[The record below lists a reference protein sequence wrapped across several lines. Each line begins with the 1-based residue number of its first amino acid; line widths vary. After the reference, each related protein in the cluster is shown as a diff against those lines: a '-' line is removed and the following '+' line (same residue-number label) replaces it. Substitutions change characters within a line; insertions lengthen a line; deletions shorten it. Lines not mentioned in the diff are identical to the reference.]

1 MRYTYSDMKKD
12 LITKVLTR
20 FAAFFLFSLLPVAG
34 FGQTGEN
41 AVDTLVKM
49 GFENV
54 GCTDNE
60 KERVYIVQNSAYR
73 LPGVGI
79 GEAVDV
85 IQCLGLPDAKP
96 CRIIVLDNNVPQI
109 SLVYTPCEN
118 DTLSAKAERR
128 DWSVSYDLGD
138 SWKQARKIKKEN
150 RSLFK
155 VDMVV
160 YPELMFRNY
169 ILSKVYEVVVNV
181 SPAIEVSLW
190 NGMKLTGQV
199 IFPIVNDYGKR
210 YEQIRPGFVT
220 ISQTFRLP
228 RRTFLTGTAGF
239 FNNFRWGFDVRAR
252 HIFRDERFWLDA
264 RLGYTGKGYFENW
277 AFYHGTKWTLT
288 GSLAASAYWRKFNT
302 QFTLK
307 GERYL
312 REEYGVRGDMVR
324 HFRYASIGFYVM
336 KVFNKA
342 DAANKGFNGGFLF
355 QIALPPYKYK
365 RKGYIPRVVGGDFGI
380 RYNAGNE
387 KVYGDGYRS
396 RPDDNVLRDNSFN
409 PYFIKSELL
418 NY

>member
-1 MRYTYSDMKKD
+1 MRDTYSDMKKD
-12 LITKVLTR
+12 LITKTLNRHAV
-20 FAAFFLFSLLPVAG
+20 FFLFCLLSVAG
-34 FGQTGEN
+34 FCQTGEK

-60 KERVYIVQNSAYR
+60 KERVYVVQNSAYR
-73 LPGVGI
+73 LQGVGI

-85 IQCLGLPDAKP
+85 IQRIGLPEAKP

-109 SLVYTPCEN
+109 SLFYTPLRN
-118 DTLSAKAERR
+118 DSLSVKPDRG
-128 DWSVSYDLGD
+128 DWNVSYDLGD
-138 SWKQARKIKKEN
+138 SWKQVKKIKKEN

-169 ILSKVYEVVVNV
+169 ILSKMYEVVVNI

-199 IFPIVNDYGKR
+199 IFPIVNDYGER

-220 ISQTFRLP
+220 LSQSFRLP
-228 RRTFLTGTAGF
+228 CRTFLTGVVGF
-239 FNNFRWGFDVRAR
+239 YNNSRWGVDVRAK
-252 HIFRDERFWLDA
+252 HVFKDERFWLDA
-264 RLGYTGKGYFENW
+264 RLGYTGRGYFDNW

-288 GSLAASAYWRKFNT
+288 GSLAASAYWPKYNA

-312 REEYGVRGDMVR
+312 MEEYGVRADMVR
-324 HFRYASIGFYVM
+324 HFRYASIGFYAM
-336 KVFNKA
+336 KILGKS

-355 QIALPPYKYK
+355 QIALPPYRYK
-365 RKGYIPRVVGGDFGI
+365 RKGYIPRVLGGDFGI

-387 KVYGDGYRS
+387 KIYGDGYRS
-396 RPDDNVLRDNSFN
+396 QPNDNVLRDIF
-409 PYFIKSELL
+409 YKIGIVKLL
-418 NY
+418 ILI